1 MRRPHGLLHHR
12 VTRTCL
18 KSDRAWARAQGT
30 RPDPTFAGPS
40 FPRGLDNR
48 KTLRKGNA
56 KGHPRVPFPFSALR
70 PPRSAADAPPQ
81 PGPTVPPKPR
91 RKPARDRLAYC
102 SASASFRRTRS
113 RFHRPAAS
121 CGFGTEPH
129 VRIGPFPCVCGVL
142 NLSARTRVA
151 SLPTRRLSPA
161 TILTAPQGTR
171 PRIDGFRTR
180 PESSAGPTGKAAR
193 AVRLWPAKTARSPA
207 RLPLSSGMPYRPF
220 GRPPTPH
227 PCDQPASAG
236 PRAQTKRRLTDVR
249 RGFLPI
255 RTQ

>member
-1 MRRPHGLLHHR
+1 MGTGAGYAPGPDVRRAAFP
-12 VTRTCL
+12 
-18 KSDRAWARAQGT
+18 ARARQPENIAK
-30 RPDPTFAGPS
+30 RE
-40 FPRGLDNR
+40 
-48 KTLRKGNA
+48 RKGA
-56 KGHPRVPFPFSALR
+56 S
-70 PPRSAADAPPQ
+70 PRSLSVLRAPATPLRRRCAPQ

-91 RKPARDRLAYC
+91 RKPARDRPAYC

-129 VRIGPFPCVCGVL
+129 VRIGPFPCVCGLL
-142 NLSARTRVA
+142 NLSARARVA

-180 PESSAGPTGKAAR
+180 PESSAGPTGNAAR
-193 AVRLWPAKTARSPA
+193 AVRLWPAKTTRSPA

-236 PRAQTKRRLTDVR
+236 PRTQTKRRLTDVR

>member
-1 MRRPHGLLHHR
+1 MDTGAGYATGPDVRRAAFP
-12 VTRTCL
+12 
-18 KSDRAWARAQGT
+18 ARARQPENIAEREREG
-30 RPDPTFAGPS
+30 AS
-40 FPRGLDNR
+40 
-48 KTLRKGNA
+48 
-56 KGHPRVPFPFSALR
+56 
-70 PPRSAADAPPQ
+70 PRSLSVLRAPATPLRRRCAPQ

-91 RKPARDRLAYC
+91 RKPARDRPAYC

-129 VRIGPFPCVCGVL
+129 VRIGPFPCVCGLL
-142 NLSARTRVA
+142 NLSARARVA

-180 PESSAGPTGKAAR
+180 PESSAGPTGNAAR
-193 AVRLWPAKTARSPA
+193 AVRLWPAKAHGPLRAS
-207 RLPLSSGMPYRPF
+207 RLAPVCPTVPLDG
-220 GRPPTPH
+220 PPMPH

-249 RGFLPI
+249 RGFLPL